1 MGRKKTKF
9 TPEFKAEAV
18 KLVTEQGY
26 KQIEVANNLGVDVK
40 NIHRWVSQKVVIA
53 ANAKS
58 RLTAEQEELQQLRKE
73 IKRLRLER
81 EILKKA
87 ATFFANEL
95 S

>member
-9 TPEFKAEAV
+9 TSEFKAEAV

-40 NIHRWVSQKVVIA
+40 NIHRWVSQKTVIA
-53 ANAKS
+53 ANVKS
-58 RLTAEQEELQQLRKE
+58 RLTAEQEELQQLRRE
-73 IKRLRLER
+73 IKRLKLER